1 MTIKNRGG
9 VFGRNP
15 TFNDVDVDGTLSIAG
30 AAVPAPADTLVS
42 SDIGSTVQAYDA
54 DTAKLDLAQTFT
66 QNQIFNGTVGVG
78 TTSASKKFV
87 VSNSGQ
93 AGLEIDPF
101 TRSATEGTSLLSY
114 NRDTSSFV
122 RADYDALN
130 HVFFASTSEKARIT
144 SDGITFNGDTAAAN
158 ALSDYEEGVW
168 TPVIIGGTTA
178 GTGTYSQQDGVYTK
192 VGNLVTVSCYLAFT
206 AHTGTGHMKVS
217 GLPFAGVGSSVD
229 FQAGA
234 TQAQY
239 INAGTSATQLA
250 ASVVTTASNIS
261 LYGFVNNA
269 AKVAT
274 QVNASGSGSQLAI
287 TLTYRTS

>member
-15 TFNDVDVDGTLSIAG
+15 TFNDVDVDGTLSVGG
-30 AAVPAPADTLVS
+30 AAIPAPAN
-42 SDIGSTVQAYDA
+42 
-54 DTAKLDLAQTFT
+54 TAKLDTVQTFT
-66 QNQIFNGTVGVG
+66 ANQQFNGKIGIGDTPVTDLHIKTAAPLLRIEDTDGGGAYFQINCNLTHGSTIFQADPTNTAAGSYIRFDVDG
-78 TTSASKKFV
+78 SEAARFNTSGNLAFV
-87 VSNSGQ
+87 SGK
-93 AGLEIDPF
+93 GIDF
-101 TRSATEGTSLLSY
+101 SATAGTGTSELF
-114 NRDTSSFV
+114 D
-122 RADYDALN
+122 
-130 HVFFASTSEKARIT
+130 
-144 SDGITFNGDTAAAN
+144 
-158 ALSDYEEGVW
+158 DYEEGTW

>member
-1 MTIKNRGG
+1 MTIKQRGG
-9 VFGRNP
+9 IFGRNP
-15 TFNDVDVDGTLSIAG
+15 TFNDVTIEGSFNLGTASFDNLTVDTDTLYVDAANDRVGVNTSSPVTTLESNTTGNGLPASSGTAQANGAFRISSTGTTGIIDIGPNGGAPWIQATDRTDLSQGYTLSLNPNG
-30 AAVPAPADTLVS
+30 GNVS
-42 SDIGSTVQAYDA
+42 IGSGNLVVASG
-54 DTAKLDLAQTFT
+54 
-66 QNQIFNGTVGVG
+66 NG
-78 TTSASKKFV
+78 
-87 VSNSGQ
+87 
-93 AGLEIDPF
+93 IDF
-101 TRSATEGTSLLSY
+101 SATSGTGTSELF
-114 NRDTSSFV
+114 D
-122 RADYDALN
+122 
-130 HVFFASTSEKARIT
+130 
-144 SDGITFNGDTAAAN
+144 
-158 ALSDYEEGVW
+158 DYEEGTW

>member
-1 MTIKNRGG
+1 MTIKQQGG
-9 VFGRNP
+9 IFGRNP
-15 TFNDVDVDGTLSIAG
+15 EFNKVSLPDDGQINFGNSDDLSI
-30 AAVPAPADTLVS
+30 
-42 SDIGSTVQAYDA
+42 YH
-54 DTAKLDLAQTFT
+54 
-66 QNQIFNGTVGVG
+66 NG
-78 TTSASKKFV
+78 SASYVVDSGTGNLFVQGNNLALKNADSSKSYMFATNGGDVSLYYDGGVKFQTKTGGAKV
-87 VSNSGQ
+87 VGNLEFNSGN
-93 AGLEIDPF
+93 GIDF
-101 TRSATEGTSLLSY
+101 SATAGTGTSEL
-114 NRDTSSFV
+114 
-122 RADYDALN
+122 
-130 HVFFASTSEKARIT
+130 
-144 SDGITFNGDTAAAN
+144 
-158 ALSDYEEGVW
+158 LSDYEEGLW